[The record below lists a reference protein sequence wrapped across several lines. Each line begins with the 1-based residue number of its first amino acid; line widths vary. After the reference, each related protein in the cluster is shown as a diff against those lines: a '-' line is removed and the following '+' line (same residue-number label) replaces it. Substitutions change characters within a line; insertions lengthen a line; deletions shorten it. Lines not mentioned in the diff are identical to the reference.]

1 MRQHRGNKVSIVCLL
16 YVSVIYLQAI
26 TLLFHISFT
35 TKNQLI
41 TIESY
46 DSTTLRRWELSTAPS
61 DYIFQYNFRLAW
73 YKFQEGNFYMAVP
86 LS

>member
-1 MRQHRGNKVSIVCLL
+1 MRQHRGSNASIAVNVL
-16 YVSVIYLQAI
+16 YLMFCSLQIVLCIIYQCNNSV
-26 TLLFHISFT
+26 
-35 TKNQLI
+35 

-73 YKFQEGNFYMAVP
+73 YKLQEGNFCMAVP